1 MIALM
6 CGVKQNDTT
15 PPLDDS
21 FFVLEKPSKKG
32 TKSIKGIKVYD

>member
-1 MIALM
+1 M

-21 FFVLEKPSKKG
+21 FFVLEKPSKK
-32 TKSIKGIKVYD
+32 KEQSQSKA